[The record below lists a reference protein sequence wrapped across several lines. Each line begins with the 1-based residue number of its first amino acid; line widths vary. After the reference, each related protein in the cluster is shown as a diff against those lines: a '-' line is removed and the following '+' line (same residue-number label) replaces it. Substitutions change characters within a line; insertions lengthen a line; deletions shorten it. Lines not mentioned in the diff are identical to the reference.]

1 METAHK
7 LPRYRLTVDDFEKI
21 GKIGIFKEDDRIEL
35 VEGDLIKM
43 APIGQ
48 KHLGVVLWL
57 DRKFNAA
64 LSPSSAL
71 ISVQNPIRLNK
82 HSELYPD
89 VAILRPRDDFYIGGK
104 PTADDILLVVEVSD
118 TTLHYDRETKIPLYA
133 RYKIPE
139 AWLVDLPN
147 KRIEIHLQPSKN
159 QYRKTLRP
167 ERIRQITPSTIP
179 GVSINLAELWD
190 LLT

>member
-1 METAHK
+1 MESAQE
-7 LPRYRLTVDDFEKI
+7 LPRYRLTIEDFEKI
-21 GKIGIFKEDDRIEL
+21 CKIGIFKEDDRIEL

-48 KHLGVVLWL
+48 RHLGVVLWL
-57 DRKFNAA
+57 DRMFNAA
-64 LSPSSAL
+64 LSASSAL
-71 ISVQNPIRLNK
+71 ISVQNPIQLNK

-89 VAILRPRDDFYIGGK
+89 IALLCPRDDFYIGGK
-104 PTADDILLVVEVSD
+104 PTADDVLLVVEVAD

-139 AWLVDLPN
+139 VWLVDLPN
-147 KRIEIHLQPSKN
+147 KQIQIYLKPSRN

-167 ERIRQITPSTIP
+167 EQIEQITPSTIP
-179 GVSINLAELWD
+179 GVPINLAEMWD

>member
-1 METAHK
+1 METAQK
-7 LPRYRLTVDDFEKI
+7 LRRYRLTVDDFEKI

-35 VEGDLIKM
+35 VEGGLIKM

-64 LSPSSAL
+64 LPASSAL
-71 ISVQNPIRLNK
+71 VSVQNPIRLNK
-82 HSELYPD
+82 YSELYPD
-89 VAILRPRDDFYIGGK
+89 IAILRPRDDFYIEGK
-104 PTADDILLVVEVSD
+104 PTADDVLLVVEVSD

-147 KRIEIHLQPSKN
+147 KRLEIYLDPSKN

-167 ERIRQITPSTIP
+167 ERIGQITPSMIS
-179 GVSINLAELWD
+179 GVVINLAELWD
-190 LLT
+190 LLS